1 MSKLCF
7 TGNDPL
13 KYQSSTSL
21 LCLSSLD
28 FNLWH
33 INTLLKD
40 FFPYPRKSHDCWVY
54 GINSN
59 DCILNAMSVPY
70 GLPSWHSGK
79 EPACQCRRCRFN
91 PWVRKPPWR
100 RKRQPTPVFL
110 PGESHGRGSLTPTFQ
125 STPPQVLGNH
135 KSVLYVCESVSL
147 SYISSSVSYFRL
159 HI

>member
-33 INTLLKD
+33 ISTLLKD

-110 PGESHGRGSLTPTFQ
+110 PGESHGQKSWWATIHGVTKNQAWL
-125 STPPQVLGNH
+125 STHTHTHTHTHTWPICLRN
-135 KSVLYVCESVSL
+135 SMT
-147 SYISSSVSYFRL
+147 
-159 HI
+159 

>member
-70 GLPSWHSGK
+70 RLPSWHSGE

-110 PGESHGRGSLTPTFQ
+110 PGESHGQ
-125 STPPQVLGNH
+125 
-135 KSVLYVCESVSL
+135 KSWWATIHGVTKNQAWL
-147 SYISSSVSYFRL
+147 SIHTHTHTHTHTWPICLRNSMT
-159 HI
+159 